1 LLPPLCFLTWH
12 TFPELLA
19 ARLSDTIMAGMSIYV
34 DVSAAVHHR
43 AGLGRYGDSL
53 VRELSGMMADR
64 LALFYNQEQGV
75 EPLSG
80 LEHLPSRT
88 VSLGYK
94 PWRMAV
100 WMGQLTR
107 VPFNR
112 LVPGA
117 SLFHATEHLL
127 MPLWGVPTVL
137 TIHDLIPQLLPE
149 HHKPLNRWYLNWTMP
164 LYCRRADHIIA
175 VSEATRQDLLA
186 TYRLLPEK
194 VTVIHEA
201 ASPRFRPQTE
211 SAHARVR
218 GMYGLPEEYLLYVG
232 TIEPRKNLERLLE
245 AWTPLHRSGE
255 CPPLVIVGKRGWLS
269 DSFYAALEASPA
281 REDIILT
288 GYVQDGDLPVIY
300 SAATAFVW
308 PSLYEGFGLPPL
320 EAMACGT
327 PVVCADA
334 SSMPEV
340 VGDAA
345 LLFDPL
351 DVEATRSTI
360 RRLAMDRVLR
370 DELRQRGLV
379 QAAKFSW
386 SRAARET
393 LAVYGRLLAAHS
405 S

>member
-1 LLPPLCFLTWH
+1 
-12 TFPELLA
+12 
-19 ARLSDTIMAGMSIYV
+19 MAGMSIYF

-43 AGLGRYGDSL
+43 AGLGRYADSL
-53 VRELSGMMADR
+53 VRELSGMIPDR
-64 LALFYNQEQGV
+64 LKVFYNQERGV
-75 EPLSG
+75 EPLRG

-100 WMGQLTR
+100 WMGQLAR
-107 VPFNR
+107 LPFNR
-112 LVPGA
+112 LIPGA
-117 SLFHATEHLL
+117 GLFHATEHLL
-127 MPLWGVPTVL
+127 MPLWDVPTVL

-175 VSEATRQDLLA
+175 VSEATRRDLLA
-186 TYRLLPEK
+186 TYHLPPDK

-201 ASPRFRPQTE
+201 ASPRFHPQPE
-211 SAHARVR
+211 SVQERVR
-218 GMYGLPEEYLLYVG
+218 KAYGLPKDYLLYVG

-245 AWTPLHRSGE
+245 AWTPLRLTGE
-255 CPPLVIVGKRGWLS
+255 CPPLVVVGRRGWLS
-269 DSFYAALEASPA
+269 DSFYAAVDESPV
-281 REDIILT
+281 REDIVLT
-288 GYVQDGDLPVIY
+288 GYVQDADLPVIY

-345 LLFDPL
+345 LLFDPE
-351 DVEATRSTI
+351 DEHAMMSAI
-360 RRLAMDRVLR
+360 RRIVEDGNLR
-370 DELRQRGLV
+370 DELGKRGLI
-379 QAAKFSW
+379 QSAKFSW
-386 SRAARET
+386 SRAAEET
-393 LAVYGRLLAAHS
+393 LIVYEQLLASRPA
-405 S
+405 